1 MNLKRL
7 NNIFL
12 FGAIAFIAVLAL
24 QIYWIVFAWQVKTND
39 FKQRVNFSLRKV
51 AEQMA
56 VRSGFELPKTDLI
69 KEISHNEFLVNYNY
83 EISTDILEDYL
94 IREMDVVEPG
104 IKFEFG
110 VYDCFTNDLV
120 YGSCCELEASTRQRI
135 KEKIPVHDNFTYYFV
150 IRFPDKNVYLLTN
163 LKFFVLLGLF
173 TIIVGISY
181 LFAIKAL
188 YKQKKI
194 SELQKDFVDNMT
206 HEFKTPLTSIKL
218 ASNVLL
224 ENETINENSKLK
236 KYSEIIVQQSEKLTS
251 HVERLLDLVRSE
263 RTFSLK
269 MEKIDLKQMI
279 LQINSDFKEKTSGC
293 ILNFTEDFPDE
304 DIFIEGDRYHLFNA
318 FQNIYDNS
326 IKYNNKI
333 EKCIITRIKTMKDFI
348 QLEIRDNGIG
358 ISAENIPLIFDKF
371 YRVQKNDVHD
381 VKGFGLGLYY
391 VKNIIDLHKW
401 KINVES
407 KINEFTSFKII
418 IYKIQNGNKQ

>member
-56 VRSGFELPKTDLI
+56 VRSGFELPKANLI
-69 KEISHNEFLVNYNY
+69 KEISYNEFLVNYNY
-83 EISTDILEDYL
+83 EISLDILEDFL

-104 IKFEFG
+104 INFEFG
-110 VYDCFTNDLV
+110 VNDCFTNDLV
-120 YGSCCELEASTRQRI
+120 YGSCCELEASSRQRI
-135 KEKIPVHDNFTYYFV
+135 KEKIPVQDNLTYYFV
-150 IRFPDKNVYLLTN
+150 VRFPDSNVYLLTN
-163 LKFFVLLGLF
+163 LKFFLLLGLF
-173 TIIVGISY
+173 TITVGISY

-188 YKQKKI
+188 YRQKKI

-224 ENETINENSKLK
+224 ENKSVYENSKLK
-236 KYSEIIVQQSEKLTS
+236 KYTEIIVQQSEKLTS
-251 HVERLLDLVRSE
+251 HIERLLDLVRSE

-269 MEKIDLKQMI
+269 IEKIDLKQI
-279 LQINSDFKEKTSGC
+279 LLQIRADFMEKHTGSV
-293 ILNFTEDFPDE
+293 LNFNEYFPEE
-304 DIFIEGDRYHLFNA
+304 DIIIDGDRYHLFNTL
-318 FQNIYDNS
+318 QNIYDNS
-326 IKYNNKI
+326 IKYNNKEEKNIYTSIRRSNDII
-333 EKCIITRIKTMKDFI
+333 E
-348 QLEIRDNGIG
+348 LEIRDNGIG
-358 ISAENIPLIFDKF
+358 ISSENLPFIFEKF
-371 YRVQKNDVHD
+371 YRVQNNDIHD

-401 KINVES
+401 KINIES
-407 KINEFTSFKII
+407 KINEFTSFTII
-418 IYKIQNGNKQ
+418 IYKNQNGNQ

>member
-69 KEISHNEFLVNYNY
+69 KEIAHNEFLVNYNY
-83 EISTDILEDYL
+83 EISLDILEDFL

-104 IKFEFG
+104 INFEFG

-120 YGSCCELEASTRQRI
+120 FGSCCELEASTRQRI
-135 KEKIPVHDNFTYYFV
+135 KEKIPTHDNLTYYFV
-150 IRFPDKNVYLLTN
+150 VRFPDKNVYLLTN

-224 ENETINENSKLK
+224 ENDAVNENSKLK
-236 KYSEIIVQQSEKLTS
+236 KYTEIIVQQSEKLTS

-269 MEKIDLKQMI
+269 IEKIDLKQMI
-279 LQINSDFKEKTSGC
+279 LQINSDFMEKTSGSV
-293 ILNFTEDFPDE
+293 LNFTEDFPDE

-326 IKYNNKI
+326 IKYNNKDVKSI
-333 EKCIITRIKTMKDFI
+333 CTSIKEMNDSI
-348 QLEIRDNGIG
+348 RLEIKDNGIG
-358 ISAENIPLIFDKF
+358 IAAENIPYIFEKF
-371 YRVQKNDVHD
+371 YRVQKNDIHD

-391 VKNIIDLHKW
+391 VKNILDLHKW

-407 KINEFTSFKII
+407 KLNEFTSFTII
-418 IYKIQNGNKQ
+418 IYKYPNGNKQ